1 MYRLTTSVP
10 YLLNR
15 LGVRLGTL
23 FSRRIA
29 PYGLSLP
36 MYRVLAALSEV
47 ADQKLGDLSTMT
59 TIDLSTMSRLIGAMV
74 KMGLVTRVR
83 LPIDERT
90 VRINLTPKGA
100 ELAVKLMREA
110 QHYEEVANSS
120 LNSSAITKLKADLV
134 RIYDALDVLESELVA
149 VAPATVRKADR
160 SKTPGPAPSDPNGAA
175 EALYASE
182 ATGPMKG
189 EPHRDPARRAGRR
202 SSDQSS
208 GGRIR

>member
-110 QHYEEVANSS
+110 QHYEEVAISS
-120 LNSSAITKLKADLV
+120 LNSAVIAKLKADLV
-134 RIYDALDVLESELVA
+134 RIYDALDVLECELVA
-149 VAPATVRKADR
+149 VAPVAVGKPAR
-160 SKTPGPAPSDPNGAA
+160 SRAPKPSPSGPNGAG
-175 EALYASE
+175 EARADGG
-182 ATGPMKG
+182 ATGLMRG
-189 EPHRDPARRAGRR
+189 EPPRDPARRAGRR